1 MAIPFDQLPAWLA
14 SLKDDFS
21 DNVDKH
27 MRGAARQA
35 AFTIVEGTPVDEG
48 TARSNWRAKVG
59 SEPGDSV
66 FPAYSPGSKLG
77 RGETGNLMPTLDG
90 MYRVI
95 ATWTPSTGQDLFF
108 GNSVSYIEDLDNGK
122 SPQGG
127 NFSDASVLSF
137 LSYLSN
143 KRFV

>member
-1 MAIPFDQLPAWLA
+1 MAITFDQFPQWLA
-14 SLKDDFS
+14 DLKADFN

-48 TARSNWRAKVG
+48 TARSNWRAQIG
-59 SEPGDSV
+59 NEPSDTV
-66 FPAYSPGSKLG
+66 FPAFSPGKRLG
-77 RGETGNLMPTLDG
+77 RGETGNLIPTLDG

-95 ATWTPSTGQDLFF
+95 AAWEPARGQDLFF

-122 SPQGG
+122 SGQGG

-137 LSYLSN
+137 LSYISN